1 VQCAF
6 WLDAEL
12 FSTDKDGAST
22 VEKVG
27 PSEVPSKRKGA
38 ASVVVEQNL
47 ETSEVTSETPSK
59 RSRTK
64 QKSTKG
70 TIPKENS
77 VTTVKLNKT
86 SIQKETVVG
95 TVIVSVVFN

>member
-1 VQCAF
+1 
-6 WLDAEL
+6 L
-12 FSTDKDGAST
+12 FSTDKDGESA
-22 VEKVG
+22 VEKIG
-27 PSEVPSKRKGA
+27 PSEVPSKRKGS
-38 ASVVVEQNL
+38 ASVVEQNL
-47 ETSEVTSETPSK
+47 ETSEVSSVTPSK

-70 TIPKENS
+70 TTPKENS

>member
-1 VQCAF
+1 
-6 WLDAEL
+6 L

-22 VEKVG
+22 VKKNG
-27 PSEVPSKRKGA
+27 PPEVPSKRKGA

-47 ETSEVTSETPSK
+47 ETSEVISVTPSK

-64 QKSTKG
+64 QKPTKG
-70 TIPKENS
+70 TTPEENS

-86 SIQKETVVG
+86 SIQKETLVG
-95 TVIVSVVFN
+95 TLIVSVDFT